1 MVPPSLAFWIL
12 ASHSCRDLDL
22 HVRTASLLPAAWVR
36 STVEVL
42 RAGLFSPPAD
52 SLNARLRHLPD
63 LLVPRPGVAEPACG
77 FHSIDLC
84 YARFVARLKE
94 VDPCQARDFLILP
107 SVRGSVEWPHVLV
120 LSARSNVAG

>member
-22 HVRTASLLPAAWVR
+22 HVRTASLLPAAWLR

-63 LLVPRPGVAEPACG
+63 PLPAGCRVIQPACG
-77 FHSIDLC
+77 FHSMVLW
-84 YARFVARLKE
+84 
-94 VDPCQARDFLILP
+94 QARPGIGPGRLAAPLKQVDSRQACDFLTLP
-107 SVRGSVEWPHVLV
+107 NVRGSV
-120 LSARSNVAG
+120 